1 MRWLRDCDLRPN
13 RLEAGYCPPI
23 NRLEAALVRLK
34 QMRGGQV
41 RRLNRERVLLANG
54 GQVARL

>member
-1 MRWLRDCDLRPN
+1 MK

-41 RRLNRERVLLANG
+41 RCLNRERNFLRMAGSSPPLNNPK
-54 GQVARL
+54 